1 MNADTAEQ
9 TLLDQLGLAA
19 KALLKARTYKPAAAA
34 YAELWDRT
42 REPEAGAALLRCLRR
57 LKRNN
62 EALPLADEL
71 NRLFPNSPVCYRQI
85 LKAWLYGRFLQRD
98 PGCPLEKLETCARRL
113 LNPHLKWAW
122 PLVTLAVMEEA
133 ARARRWDLVKAWAAK
148 SDPALLG
155 EARRPGRDDEMSPQ
169 ASWYDCLLKMLLDTG
184 RAADALVL
192 LYDVPEPPP
201 PEHDRF
207 LQHKLD
213 AYLMLDSP
221 HDALA
226 IYAEFARRTKPPRWA
241 FAESARLLRDLGDIR
256 AAMVLFCRALLRTGE
271 PGQTGMIMIDLSELM
286 IRIGWTGIALKQLR
300 LVLSQFRDCGWTVP
314 PRLYVLQAAAEAN
327 CVDPGKD
334 YAHDPNTLRDCMVIW
349 STEANRHI
357 ELRRDVNN
365 TRRVLRHLCGTLRA
379 EPDEWVVRVPGNG
392 LRAVCSE
399 ADLPKGAESG
409 SLVTFDAVPAFDRV
423 HGCETSRATN
433 IRLAQPS
440 ESA

>member
-9 TLLDQLGLAA
+9 TPLDQLGLAA
-19 KALLKARTYKPAAAA
+19 KTSLKAGAYRPAAAA

-57 LKRNN
+57 LKRNS

-184 RAADALVL
+184 RAADALL
-192 LYDVPEPPP
+192 LLDQMPEPPP

-226 IYAEFARRTKPPRWA
+226 VYAEFARGAKPPRWA

-271 PGQTGMIMIDLSELM
+271 PGQTGVMMIDLSDLM

-300 LVLSQFRDCGWTVP
+300 IVLRQFRDNGWTVP
-314 PRLYVLQAAAEAN
+314 PRLYVLQAAAEA
-327 CVDPGKD
+327 CCTDPGKD
-334 YAHDPNTLRDCMVIW
+334 YAHDPNTLRDCLETW
-349 STEANRHI
+349 GREASRHI

-365 TRRVLRHLCGTLRA
+365 TRRVLQHLRGTLRP
-379 EPDEWVVRVPGNG
+379 ESDGWVVRVPGDG
-392 LRAVCSE
+392 LRALCPE

-409 SLVTFDAVPAFDRV
+409 SLVIFDAVPAFDRV
-423 HGCETSRATN
+423 HSCETSRATN